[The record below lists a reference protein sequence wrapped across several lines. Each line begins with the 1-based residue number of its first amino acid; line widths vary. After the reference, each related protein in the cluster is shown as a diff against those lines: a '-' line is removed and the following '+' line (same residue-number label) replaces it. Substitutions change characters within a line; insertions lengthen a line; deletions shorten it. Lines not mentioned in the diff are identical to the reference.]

1 MASNYRKLEKA
12 GLVAVLLLA
21 AGAGLA
27 ADKRITVDTGET
39 FVVSWRDGWTVGSPP
54 PEAPEGTLVFHGGD
68 SKKWRVVVAPLPPH
82 PTLTGDIG
90 NLRIYLR
97 TMARG
102 MENSGISVEQEHK
115 SFDGTQARGF
125 YVRAHDSNPKA
136 HVKGKDD
143 PYTDGYTGAV
153 SLASRPYLF
162 EVTWNPGSEADANA
176 AFAALKTLRKL

>member
-1 MASNYRKLEKA
+1 MTPIYRKFCLA
-12 GLVAVLLLA
+12 AVAVVCLL
-21 AGAGLA
+21 GATPGFA
-27 ADKRITVDTGET
+27 ADKRITVNTGDT
-39 FVVSWRDGWTVGSPP
+39 FVVSWREGWTVGTAP
-54 PEAPEGTLVFHGGD
+54 PEAPAGTLVFHGGD

-97 TMARG
+97 TMARA
-102 MENSGISVEQEHK
+102 MENGGVEVEQEQK

-125 YVRAHDSNPKA
+125 YVKAHDPNPKA
-136 HVKGKDD
+136 HAKKKDD

-153 SLASRPYLF
+153 SLNAKPYLF

>member
-1 MASNYRKLEKA
+1 MAPIYRKFGFAALVAA
-12 GLVAVLLLA
+12 GLLA
-21 AGAGLA
+21 TTSAFA
-27 ADKRITVDTGET
+27 ADKRITVNTGDT
-39 FVVSWRDGWTVGSPP
+39 FVVSWRDGWTVGTAP

-68 SKKWRVVVAPLPPH
+68 SRKWRVVVAPLPPH

-97 TMARG
+97 NMSRM
-102 MENSGISVEQEHK
+102 MENGGLDVEQEQK

-125 YVRAHDSNPKA
+125 YVKAHDSNPKA
-136 HVKGKDD
+136 HTKKKDD
-143 PYTDGYTGAV
+143 PYSDGYTGAV
-153 SLASRPYLF
+153 SLGSKPYLF

>member
-1 MASNYRKLEKA
+1 MAPIYRKFGFAALAAA
-12 GLVAVLLLA
+12 GLLA
-21 AGAGLA
+21 TTSAFA
-27 ADKRITVDTGET
+27 ADKRITVNTGDT
-39 FVVSWRDGWTVGSPP
+39 FVVSWRDGWTVGTAP

-97 TMARG
+97 NMSRM
-102 MENSGISVEQEHK
+102 MENGGLDVEQEQK

-125 YVRAHDSNPKA
+125 YVKAHDSNPKA
-136 HVKGKDD
+136 HTKKKDD
-143 PYTDGYTGAV
+143 PYSDGYTGAV
-153 SLASRPYLF
+153 SLGSKPYLF